1 MILKLKIQ
9 QKLRGKRKAITYL
22 FLCIVITSA
31 LFSCKQKSKEK
42 QYTKTNNGIN
52 AWIMDE
58 KILKEQL
65 EFGAKQYF
73 DEAGVEI
80 PAPPFAEKDLDQTI
94 LIVSKLL
101 TNNGYKKT
109 NNEEFTNK
117 IKKIFGRTL
126 DITSANKIA
135 YVNFLNNCKKEIIY
149 FPNNGIDY
157 CGLYIIKNEKFISN
171 FYYIPQLL
179 DYQKLYPNLFE
190 NEKMGRSKY
199 LDKDGDKITIEK
211 WMNYP
216 NLKHEREKNILT
228 IVNRNK
234 YLFNDDK
241 ASFAWLKFNDDKFL
255 NDLVKIF
262 GYVKDEKLL
271 SFVLSKNIN
280 DEQEFCKILWNHKCD
295 GKAIFHQEVFNLI
308 KTYDE
313 KKRHDF
319 LDNLSLKIIN
329 LKKIITENPE
339 ITFSQKAEL
348 LGKIAYNA
356 EKLAQLDNYQ
366 TYQFFKTLNE
376 DVFQKEFEKQNYY
389 NIQDFKEVY
398 DEAKTG
404 GINFAE

>member
-1 MILKLKIQ
+1 MKKKITISTI
-9 QKLRGKRKAITYL
+9 ITIF
-22 FLCIVITSA
+22 FLS
-31 LFSCKQKSKEK
+31 FSCKEKENSNKINSMIDLNIRPILIEQMKSGND
-42 QYTKTNNGIN
+42 QSYG
-52 AWIMDE
+52 
-58 KILKEQL
+58 
-65 EFGAKQYF
+65 GF
-73 DEAGVEI
+73 DDYG
-80 PAPPFAEKDLDQTI
+80 EKDLNALVLIEAKI
-94 LIVSKLL
+94 LN
-101 TNNGYKKT
+101 NNGYKKIDT
-109 NNEEFTNK
+109 ELFNQKVEEIFDRNIVQNSKNK
-117 IKKIFGRTL
+117 YIKIETYS
-126 DITSANKIA
+126 DNKC
-135 YVNFLNNCKKEIIY
+135 NKKLIY
-149 FPNNGIDY
+149 APYTADAQY
-157 CGLYIIKNEKFISN
+157 LYITKKQQFITD
-171 FYYIPQLL
+171 FHALPQVL
-179 DYQKLYPNLFE
+179 DYLKLYPELSE
-190 NEKMGRSKY
+190 YEK
-199 LDKDGDKITIEK
+199 KDIEIYDAVANTK
-211 WMNYP
+211 VRASQWKD
-216 NLKHEREKNILT
+216 NLKELTQEREKNILT

-271 SFVLSKNIN
+271 SFALSKNIN
-280 DEQEFCKILWNHKCD
+280 DKQEFCKILWNHKCD
-295 GKAIFHQEVFNLI
+295 GKAIFHQEVFNLV

-376 DVFQKEFEKQNYY
+376 DVFQREFEKQNYY